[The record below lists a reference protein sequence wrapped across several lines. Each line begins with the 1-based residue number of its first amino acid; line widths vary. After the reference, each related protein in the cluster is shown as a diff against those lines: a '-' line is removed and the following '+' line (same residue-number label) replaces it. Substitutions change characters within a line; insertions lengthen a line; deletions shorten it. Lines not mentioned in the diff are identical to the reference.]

1 MPTESFN
8 TEKLSV
14 LDRDTIISEITLAEL
29 LGKCTRTIKRLEQR
43 GHLPQSFK
51 FGGENCFIV
60 GQIIEHFH
68 KRSEEAQKAYSEHQ
82 SILESYL
89 P

>member
-8 TEKLSV
+8 TEKLSA
-14 LDRDTIISEITLAEL
+14 LAKDTVISDKTLADL
-29 LGKCTRTIKRLEQR
+29 LGKCTRTVKRLELR

-60 GQIIEHFH
+60 GDIIDLFH
-68 KRSEEAQKAYSEHQ
+68 KRSEEAQRKIAERQ
-82 SILESYL
+82 SIIESYL

>member
-1 MPTESFN
+1 MSNENFN
-8 TEKLSV
+8 TEKLSSLARETV
-14 LDRDTIISEITLAEL
+14 ISEMALSEL
-29 LGKCTRTIKRLEQR
+29 LGKCTRTVKRLEQR

-60 GQIIEHFH
+60 GQIIDNFY
-68 KRSEEAQKAYSEHQ
+68 KRSQQAQNSYSEHQ
-82 SILESYL
+82 SIIEAHL

>member
-8 TEKLSV
+8 TEQLSE
-14 LDRDTIISEITLAEL
+14 LDRDTVISDITLANL
-29 LGKCTRTIKRLEQR
+29 LGKCTRTVKRLELK

-51 FGGENCFIV
+51 FGGENCFLV
-60 GQIIEHFH
+60 GEIIDHFH
-68 KRSEEAQKAYSEHQ
+68 KRSQEAQNARAERQ
-82 SILESYL
+82 SLIQSYL